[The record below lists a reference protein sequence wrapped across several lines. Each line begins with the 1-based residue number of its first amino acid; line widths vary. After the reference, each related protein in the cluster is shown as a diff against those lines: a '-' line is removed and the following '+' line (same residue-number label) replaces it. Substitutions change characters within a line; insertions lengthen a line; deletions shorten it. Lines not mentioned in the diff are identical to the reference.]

1 MWAAAV
7 AWIRAEGGAVGA
19 VTCGT
24 ASTASTATT
33 TSTSITLGETEDAAA
48 PRGIIATSALGPE
61 DVVFRVPWHCC
72 VTPTVVRA
80 SAVGCATLAAV
91 ARADEAAVAAEAA
104 AAVEQHAESAGSA
117 EKARRASEGTDEE
130 EDAAAPP
137 PTPPPSS
144 ASSASPASPPSA
156 VRWATPLAEYRFIPP
171 RPAAATAVPGS
182 GRFANTAADL
192 ALAMHVANDLRWCC
206 RLSESEGKT
215 GDGGEDEGEGE
226 GEGEGGPRPFH
237 APYYATLP
245 PSREFD
251 SLPRRWP
258 EAVIRR
264 SLQGSPL
271 VDRIVAQKRGLLRD
285 YAAIVEFWPQSNGGP
300 SNGQRDGP
308 SGNEGEDG
316 NGGNGGNDS
325 NDSND
330 SNSSTT
336 SNTTGTTS
344 NTTCTTGNPPAVP
357 RYADFDWAM
366 ALISS
371 RAFVFDVVG
380 GAHGGGES
388 GEEGGEEE
396 GENEG
401 AEEGGGA
408 GRFGAGKTHSVECLV
423 PMLDLLNHKR
433 PRETAYRRHTSAED
447 VTGAASGSGL
457 AESEAGG
464 GGARDR
470 GGASIVLRVLLP
482 LEGGIEV
489 HETYGAK
496 VRSHSCFTACL

>member
-1 MWAAAV
+1 
-7 AWIRAEGGAVGA
+7 
-19 VTCGT
+19 
-24 ASTASTATT
+24 
-33 TSTSITLGETEDAAA
+33 
-48 PRGIIATSALGPE
+48 
-61 DVVFRVPWHCC
+61 
-72 VTPTVVRA
+72 
-80 SAVGCATLAAV
+80 
-91 ARADEAAVAAEAA
+91 
-104 AAVEQHAESAGSA
+104 
-117 EKARRASEGTDEE
+117 
-130 EDAAAPP
+130 
-137 PTPPPSS
+137 
-144 ASSASPASPPSA
+144 
-156 VRWATPLAEYRFIPP
+156 
-171 RPAAATAVPGS
+171 
-182 GRFANTAADL
+182 
-192 ALAMHVANDLRWCC
+192 MHVANDLRWCC

-215 GDGGEDEGEGE
+215 GGGNGGDGESKNEGE

-271 VDRIVAQKRGLLRD
+271 VDQIVAQKRGLLRD
-285 YAAIVEFWPQSNGGP
+285 YAALVEFWPQSNGGP
-300 SNGQRDGP
+300 SNGQRDVP

-316 NGGNGGNDS
+316 SDGSGGSGGNDS
-325 NDSND
+325 NTSN
-330 SNSSTT
+330 T
-336 SNTTGTTS
+336 SDTRNTTGTP
-344 NTTCTTGNPPAVP
+344 GNPPAAP
-357 RYADFDWAM
+357 CYADFDWAM

-380 GAHGGGES
+380 GAHGGGEG

-408 GRFGAGKTHSVECLV
+408 DRFGAGKTHSVECLV

-447 VTGAASGSGL
+447 VAGSASGSGL
-457 AESEAGG
+457 VESEAGG
-464 GGARDR
+464 GGARER

-482 LEGGIEV
+482 LEGGVEV

-496 VRSHSCFTACL
+496 VHSHSLFTACL